1 MASPFDERSIEG
13 IRSYHAH
20 VYYDASSKAAA
31 TKLSEAVGARFDVK
45 LGRFH
50 DRPIGPHPM
59 GSRQIAFEPALFGRL
74 VPWLALNRGDLTIF
88 VHAESGDAMT
98 DHTRHVFWLG
108 ESQPL
113 NLDALR

>member
-1 MASPFDERSIEG
+1 MTTAFQDRPIEQITG
-13 IRSYHAH
+13 YHAH
-20 VYYDASSKAAA
+20 VYYDASSKDAA
-31 TKLSEAVGARFDVK
+31 TALSEAVGERFDVA

-50 DRPIGPHPM
+50 DGPIGPHPM

-74 VPWLALNRGDLTIF
+74 IPWLALNRGDLTIF
-88 VHAESGDAMT
+88 VHAESGDAIT

-113 NLDALR
+113 DLDALR